1 MLSAGTKRVD
11 GWLAEVADDL
21 VPVDIEG
28 TTAYVVREDADTLAA
43 ARPTQ
48 AVRLLPGHDQWVM
61 APGTDDTRV
70 VPAACRQAVTRK
82 ANLILVGGVVRGTW
96 AVRGD
101 DLALTW
107 ADDGRSPQAVEEAVV
122 EEVRRLAE
130 ILGRPRSA

>member
-1 MLSAGTKRVD
+1 
-11 GWLAEVADDL
+11 
-21 VPVDIEG
+21 
-28 TTAYVVREDADTLAA
+28 
-43 ARPTQ
+43 
-48 AVRLLPGHDQWVM
+48 
-61 APGTDDTRV
+61 
-70 VPAACRQAVTRK
+70 VTRK

-107 ADDGRSPQAVEEAVV
+107 ADDGRSSQAVEEAVA